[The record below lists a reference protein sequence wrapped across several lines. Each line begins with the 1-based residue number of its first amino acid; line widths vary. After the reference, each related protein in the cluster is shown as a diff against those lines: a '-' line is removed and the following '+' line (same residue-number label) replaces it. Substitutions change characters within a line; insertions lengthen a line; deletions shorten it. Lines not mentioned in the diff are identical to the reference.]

1 MTVGRL
7 SCCEEGAKFV
17 GLRHEAGL
25 FYDREYKDADAFLKK
40 MRETPPL
47 WTMHAKTFSTR
58 WERSDDVSARVA
70 FCPFCGAR
78 VPPVRLRKDPPKRIC
93 VVLDGGYYCATCEER
108 LQACNCK
115 LPERMWEAAPC
126 TG

>member
-1 MTVGRL
+1 MIGRL
-7 SCCEEGAKFV
+7 SCCEEGKKFI
-17 GLRHEAGL
+17 GLRHEGGL
-25 FYDREYKDADAFLKK
+25 FYAEYESAEAYLKK

-70 FCPFCGAR
+70 FCPFCGTK
-78 VPPVRLRKDPPKRIC
+78 VPPVRLRKDPPKKIC
-93 VVLDGGYYCATCEER
+93 VILDGGYYCATCEER
-108 LQACNCK
+108 LQACNCH